1 MKSVLKW
8 FFGSK
13 SEASGSTATNRMK
26 LMVIH
31 DRYQLPPAIV
41 DQMKSELLAV
51 ASKYFEID
59 PESAECVI
67 KSQGNRRAFISAIVP
82 LLKRNSNDTNDNQP
96 GQNKHNR
103 RTQKKDSKNLSAG
116 VA

>member
-1 MKSVLKW
+1 MKSILKW
-8 FFGSK
+8 LFGIK
-13 SEASGSTATNRMK
+13 DKESGVTAANRMK

-31 DRYQLPPAIV
+31 DRYQMPPAIV
-41 DQMKSELLAV
+41 EQMKKDLLEV

-82 LLKRNSNDTNDNQP
+82 LLKRGVPHNVDSNDS
-96 GQNKHNR
+96 NKSRN
-103 RTQKKDSKNLSAG
+103 SKGKNKGNLSAS
-116 VA
+116 AA

>member
-1 MKSVLKW
+1 MKNIIQWL
-8 FFGSK
+8 FGVK
-13 SEASGSTATNRMK
+13 ESGSRESATNRMK

-31 DRYQLPPAIV
+31 DRFQMPPAIV
-41 DQMKSELLAV
+41 EQMKQELIAV

-82 LLKRNSNDTNDNQP
+82 LLKRGIP
-96 GQNKHNR
+96 GNADQAKSRNR
-103 RTQKKDSKNLSAG
+103 SKNKPKDFKETVS
-116 VA
+116 V